1 MKKIISLMLFVILS
15 FTSIPFASAL
25 SIANCNLNCFS
36 AGTPVQTNS
45 GFKPIEGIRVGDF
58 VLTKDERTGKTG
70 YNQVVELFQRQAN
83 ETYQITVKGI
93 TITTTEEHPFWIPGR
108 GWVEARHLK
117 VGDLLQNPEGKLYPI
132 DRIEIKNDSTT
143 VYNFRVEG
151 VHNYFVTELEIWTH
165 NCGAG
170 GVRNIPMRA
179 PSGGGGGSSYKGT
192 SQIKINR
199 ANGDAFEK
207 EVVNK
212 ISSNPNNTNV
222 RQQITV
228 KTESGVKTRID
239 IVSTNKQTGQINC
252 VECKASPTVVGK
264 GKAPYTRGT
273 KIPPTKVHIER
284 KMVEMEL

>member
-1 MKKIISLMLFVILS
+1 MKKIISLMLFFILS
-15 FTSIPFASAL
+15 FTSIPFTSAL

-36 AGTPVQTNS
+36 AGTPVQTTS
-45 GFKPIEGIRVGDF
+45 GFKPIEEIRIGDF
-58 VLTKDERTGKTG
+58 VLTKDELTG

-108 GWVEARHLK
+108 GWIEARHLK

-170 GVRNIPMRA
+170 GIRNIPARA
-179 PSGGGGGSSYKGT
+179 PSGGGGSS
-192 SQIKINR
+192 
-199 ANGDAFEK
+199 
-207 EVVNK
+207 
-212 ISSNPNNTNV
+212 
-222 RQQITV
+222 V
-228 KTESGVKTRID
+228 KT
-239 IVSTNKQTGQINC
+239 
-252 VECKASPTVVGK
+252 
-264 GKAPYTRGT
+264 PYS
-273 KIPPTKVHIER
+273 KIPDSKSVGPGKNFTKTQKQKIIEENKNKNGGVIKSDYSGKELVPAQKSQKGVTPPSNEVQIDHIYPKSKGGSNSYSNAQVLSREENR
-284 KMVEMEL
+284 KKSNK